1 MPQQKADTVKEF
13 DFTRRDFERVRA
25 LIYQR
30 AGISL
35 ADSKQEMV
43 YSRLA
48 RRLRATG
55 IQSFGRYLDD
65 LEANYRK
72 VAGISGATIMGD
84 GGVALILDVAALVRS
99 SRQLADDPVV
109 LQQS

>member
-1 MPQQKADTVKEF
+1 MMEKIKSETEKEF
-13 DFTRRDFERVRA
+13 IFNGKDFDRVRD
-25 LIYQR
+25 LIYKK

-55 IQSFGRYLDD
+55 INSFSTYLDS
-65 LEANYRK
+65 LER
-72 VAGISGATIMGD
+72 G
-84 GGVALILDVAALVRS
+84 
-99 SRQLADDPVV
+99 
-109 LQQS
+109 